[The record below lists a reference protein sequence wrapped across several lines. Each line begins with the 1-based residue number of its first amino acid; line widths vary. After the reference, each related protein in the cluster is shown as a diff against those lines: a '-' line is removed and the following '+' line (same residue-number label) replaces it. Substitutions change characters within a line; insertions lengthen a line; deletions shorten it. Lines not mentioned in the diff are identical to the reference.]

1 MADNGTVTGT
11 TNLEASECWKLLRSC
26 EVGRLAVSVDDRPD
40 IFPLNYV
47 VDHGAIVVRTAEG
60 SKLMAAVSNP
70 QVAFEV
76 DDYSSHEGQAWSV
89 VLKGT
94 LQPIEQVDD
103 LIAAMGLPLFPWH
116 AAAGQR
122 YLRLVPE
129 DISGRRFVAAEKAEQ
144 GGLSSHLGRTSGTSG
159 R

>member
-1 MADNGTVTGT
+1 MADDETVTGSSDLGT
-11 TNLEASECWKLLRSC
+11 SDCWALLRSC

-60 SKLMAAVSNP
+60 SKLSAAIANP

-76 DDYSSHEGQAWSV
+76 DSCSVLAGQAWSV
-89 VLKGT
+89 VLKGV
-94 LQPIEQVDD
+94 LQPIEHVDD
-103 LIAAMGLPLFPWH
+103 LIDAMGLPLFPWH
-116 AAAGQR
+116 AAPGQR

-129 DISGRRFVAAEKAEQ
+129 DISGRRFVAAEPAEEGGPKSPRVKAF
-144 GGLSSHLGRTSGTSG
+144 GRSSS
-159 R
+159 